1 MIAIIVRI
9 VVYVIDQNYIEFEQ
23 YKLCV
28 IEYIPDKIECIV
40 YVINAYAQ
48 NKCGY
53 NCMNSRFAKQ
63 LLEKGHACILI
74 DYPGVGDSMG
84 DLQDYDLRDYK
95 KAIEYCVTHY
105 NQELRIVGRNCVV
118 VAIGMGMVIGAPIA
132 KRLNA
137 RVIGWSVRFEPFPAA
152 DLIWIETG
160 NEHDAHQHMVK
171 NITTNNYLRSL
182 GYHHH
187 SAGGFIANRRLFEQ
201 LTDERPFELLYTNK
215 IRTMLIYGEHDI
227 YLRTV
232 AYKRIEKQSNKLGW
246 NIHIVSGADRYY
258 SFADWQD
265 EVIAETI
272 SWIDKRMRAD
282 EWEL

>member
-1 MIAIIVRI
+1 M
-9 VVYVIDQNYIEFEQ
+9 VYVIDQKYIEFEQ

-28 IEYIPDKIECIV
+28 IEYIPDKIECSV

-132 KRLNA
+132 YNSYH
-137 RVIGWSVRFEPFPAA
+137 IFP
-152 DLIWIETG
+152 LLG
-160 NEHDAHQHMVK
+160 NMFFLH
-171 NITTNNYLRSL
+171 
-182 GYHHH
+182 
-187 SAGGFIANRRLFEQ
+187 
-201 LTDERPFELLYTNK
+201 
-215 IRTMLIYGEHDI
+215 
-227 YLRTV
+227 
-232 AYKRIEKQSNKLGW
+232 
-246 NIHIVSGADRYY
+246 
-258 SFADWQD
+258 
-265 EVIAETI
+265 
-272 SWIDKRMRAD
+272 
-282 EWEL
+282 